1 MPALRLRPSW
11 LHPPAPQDLGDPVSL
26 LDAAFSLA
34 WVNYGTRRATCKK
47 YLKRN
52 NLYRARRFAVE
63 SCFMDATQI
72 NAYLQGIN
80 MQMFSQTYKVPLR
93 TLSRV
98 KAGKSTTRQATLD
111 MLSKAIRKD
120 QRKAE
125 RAAA

>member
-1 MPALRLRPSW
+1 MAAALC
-11 LHPPAPQDLGDPVSL
+11 VSAAGRSL
-26 LDAAFSLA
+26 AARAAFSLA